1 MKGRGGKGASHGD
14 TPSTPCS
21 LLSLTTTQLPL
32 SSSPIS
38 TPPTFHLR
46 KLHPSPRA
54 FPPLGFF
61 PYVANL
67 GNNSPS
73 RSFRRC
79 SAWSCWHRKAGFPRL
94 TVRDKVDPGPA
105 TQVPPG
111 SLLRRKTPG
120 SHLKPQSQI
129 WHFSKI
135 LWEFICILAFEKQK
149 SKRC

>member
-1 MKGRGGKGASHGD
+1 MLQ
-14 TPSTPCS
+14 TWV
-21 LLSLTTTQLPL
+21 TTV
-32 SSSPIS
+32 
-38 TPPTFHLR
+38 
-46 KLHPSPRA
+46 HPD
-54 FPPLGFF
+54 PLGD
-61 PYVANL
+61 ARL
-67 GNNSPS
+67 SPVGTE
-73 RSFRRC
+73 
-79 SAWSCWHRKAGFPRL
+79 KAGFPRL